1 VSAVYEGHSSTV
13 LRDRIHQSSVQVLKR
28 NSADPSRL
36 ASQLQSVIVS
46 DRLYRADPETAYAV
60 SWALTFYLIER
71 MPQQYH
77 AYLKQQLQASRPDSS
92 GAERELEFSRAFGLT
107 VDQLAPQIQ
116 RMLASEEMPVS
127 FGGKK

>member
-1 VSAVYEGHSSTV
+1 
-13 LRDRIHQSSVQVLKR
+13 
-28 NSADPSRL
+28 
-36 ASQLQSVIVS
+36 
-46 DRLYRADPETAYAV
+46 
-60 SWALTFYLIER
+60 
-71 MPQQYH
+71 
-77 AYLKQQLQASRPDSS
+77 LKQQLQASRPDSS